1 LEDTTINDKSCYT
14 IQLLPKPKSAVVWGK
29 LIMYIDKKDFIMLQ
43 VNYFDEDNT
52 LINSMYCSD
61 IKMLGGRLL
70 PARMEMIPSDK
81 KGYKTVLIYNSL
93 LFDSP
98 MEDTFFTTQNISK
111 IK

>member
-1 LEDTTINDKSCYT
+1 
-14 IQLLPKPKSAVVWGK
+14 
-29 LIMYIDKKDFIMLQ
+29 
-43 VNYFDEDNT
+43 
-52 LINSMYCSD
+52 
-61 IKMLGGRLL
+61 MLGGRLL

-81 KGYKTVLIYNSL
+81 IGYKTVLIYNSL